1 MMQDQEPNIIPELS
15 VVVLCYKAEYY
26 IRDFIAQ
33 LEKELVEADIDYE
46 LVLVANYDE
55 GSKDK
60 TPQIVSEL
68 AADKPRYRV
77 VSTVKHG
84 RMGWDMRSGLESATG
99 SNIAVIDGDGQ
110 MPVSDVA
117 KVYSLLKTGEYDLV
131 KTYRAKR
138 YDGLYRKTLSSL
150 YNFLFKALYLP
161 SYPLHDVNSKPKV
174 FTRQAYSKLNL
185 TSSDWFTD
193 AEIMIEAM
201 KNQLRIGEVATIF
214 YENERRKTLV
224 GYDTI
229 VEFTINLFY
238 YKFFKRK

>member
-1 MMQDQEPNIIPELS
+1 MEAQIQKYIPELS

-26 IRDFIAQ
+26 IRDFVAQ
-33 LEKELVEADIDYE
+33 LEQELVEAGIDHE
-46 LVLVANYDE
+46 LVLVANYDA
-55 GSKDK
+55 GSDDK
-60 TPQIVSEL
+60 TPQIVRQMAEG
-68 AADKPRYRV
+68 KPRFKI
-77 VSTVKHG
+77 VSKVKDG

-110 MPVSDVA
+110 MPVSDVV
-117 KVYSLLKTGEYDLV
+117 KVYRLLQTGDYDLV
-131 KTYRAKR
+131 KTYRVKR
-138 YDGLYRKTLSSL
+138 YDGLYRKTLSTF
-150 YNFLFKALYLP
+150 YNGLFKVLYLP
-161 SYPLHDVNSKPKV
+161 NYPLHDVNSKPKV
-174 FTRQAYSKLNL
+174 FTREAYNKLNL

-201 KNQLRIGEVATIF
+201 KNKLRIGELATIF

-229 VEFTINLFY
+229 VEFTVNLFY